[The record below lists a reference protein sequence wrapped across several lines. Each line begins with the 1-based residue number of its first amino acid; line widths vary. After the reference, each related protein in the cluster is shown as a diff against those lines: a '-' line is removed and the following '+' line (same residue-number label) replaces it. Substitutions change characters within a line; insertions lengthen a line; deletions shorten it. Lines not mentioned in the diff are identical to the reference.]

1 VRERSPADALRR
13 ALTLRAA
20 AVRALRR
27 TGLYQVDLRL
37 AILRLRRARAA
48 LAAAGPAG
56 TPVELA
62 NAEHVG
68 TGLDREL
75 ALLVS
80 LRELRINRAEA
91 VYADLLTH
99 HGTQAASRAALD
111 RLPKDVRTSVAATS
125 GRAETV
131 AFALP
136 IPVLSPYLLSAIPT
150 LAPCAHGRLGADGAC
165 RTPPCPPP
173 WTSGSRPSG

>member
-1 VRERSPADALRR
+1 VRERSPRDALRR
-13 ALTLRAA
+13 ALALRAA

-37 AILRLRRARAA
+37 AIFRLRRARAA
-48 LAAAGPAG
+48 LAAAARSG

-91 VYADLLTH
+91 VYADLLAH

-111 RLPKDVRTSVAATS
+111 RLPDNVRTSGAP
-125 GRAETV
+125 GRAEAV

-136 IPVLSPYLLSAIPT
+136 IPVLTPYLLPAIPT
-150 LAPCAHGRLGADGAC
+150 LEPCAHGRITADGVC
-165 RTPPCPPP
+165 RVPPC
-173 WTSGSRPSG
+173 SAGVDAVAAVAVAE

>member
-1 VRERSPADALRR
+1 VRERPPHDALRR

-37 AILRLRRARAA
+37 AIFRMRRARAV
-48 LAAAGPAG
+48 LAGASAAG
-56 TPVELA
+56 TPAELA
-62 NAEHVG
+62 DVEHVR
-68 TGLDREL
+68 TALDREL

-91 VYADLLTH
+91 VYADLVAH
-99 HGTQAASRAALD
+99 HGTEAASRAALA
-111 RLPKDVRTSVAATS
+111 RLPDNVRAPGAAAVP
-125 GRAETV
+125 GAAETV

-136 IPVLSPYLLSAIPT
+136 IPVLTPYLLPAIPP
-150 LAPCAHGRLGADGAC
+150 LQPCAHGRLGAEGAC
-165 RTPPCPPP
+165 RTPPCPAVAEPV
-173 WTSGSRPSG
+173 

>member
-1 VRERSPADALRR
+1 VRERSPRDALRR

-37 AILRLRRARAA
+37 AIFRLRRARAA
-48 LAAAGPAG
+48 LAAAGRSG
-56 TPVELA
+56 TALELA
-62 NAEHVG
+62 NTEHVG
-68 TGLDREL
+68 TALDREL

-91 VYADLLTH
+91 VYADLLAH
-99 HGTQAASRAALD
+99 HGTHAASRAALH
-111 RLPKDVRTSVAATS
+111 RLPDNVRAAAR

-136 IPVLSPYLLSAIPT
+136 IPALTPYLLPAIPV
-150 LAPCAHGRLGADGAC
+150 LEPCAHGLISADGVC
-165 RTPPCPPP
+165 RTPPCPADVDAVAAV
-173 WTSGSRPSG
+173 TAAE

>member
-1 VRERSPADALRR
+1 MRR
-13 ALTLRAA
+13 ALARRAA

-37 AILRLRRARAA
+37 AILRLRRARAV
-48 LAAAGPAG
+48 LAAGRPG
-56 TPVELA
+56 SSVQRS

-68 TGLDREL
+68 TALDREL

-91 VYADLLTH
+91 VYADLVAH

-111 RLPKDVRTSVAATS
+111 RLPDNVRTSATPAP
-125 GRAETV
+125 GRAEVV

-136 IPVLSPYLLSAIPT
+136 IPALTPYLLPAIPP
-150 LAPCAHGRLGADGAC
+150 LAPCAHGRLGAEGAC
-165 RTPPCPPP
+165 RTPPCPAGPP
-173 WTSGSRPSG
+173 AADRPDPAGAVSPP

>member
-1 VRERSPADALRR
+1 VRERSPRDALRR
-13 ALTLRAA
+13 ALALRAA

-37 AILRLRRARAA
+37 AIFRLRRARAA
-48 LAAAGPAG
+48 LAAAARSG
-56 TPVELA
+56 TPVEIA

-80 LRELRINRAEA
+80 LRELRINRAGA
-91 VYADLLTH
+91 VYADLLAH

-111 RLPKDVRTSVAATS
+111 RLPDNVRTSP
-125 GRAETV
+125 GRAGAV
-131 AFALP
+131 VFALP
-136 IPVLSPYLLSAIPT
+136 IPALTPYLLPAIPV
-150 LAPCAHGRLGADGAC
+150 LKACAHGRLVADGTC
-165 RTPPCPPP
+165 RAPLCPEDAPV
-173 WTSGSRPSG
+173 